1 MIIQDIGKRKKLF
14 DKKILMTGEK
24 QRNKNNEPLTSVW
37 QNGGFSA
44 ELKIRNSNKN

>member
-24 QRNKNNEPLTSVW
+24 QRNKNNEPLNEFGKKAVSVL
-37 QNGGFSA
+37 N
-44 ELKIRNSNKN
+44 